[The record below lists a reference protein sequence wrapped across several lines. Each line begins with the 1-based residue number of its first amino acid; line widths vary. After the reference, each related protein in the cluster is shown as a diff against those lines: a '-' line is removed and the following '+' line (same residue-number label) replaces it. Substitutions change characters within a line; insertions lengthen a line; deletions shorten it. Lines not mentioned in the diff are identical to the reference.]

1 MAFKLKAATLFPH
14 RTTLAALL
22 FLLFA
27 YLIYW
32 FKPTLLFQ
40 EDGSFRD
47 FGTGTQD
54 KTVFPIWLA
63 FMVLAI
69 ACYMLLTWI
78 LSPP

>member
-1 MAFKLKAATLFPH
+1 MALKLKASTLLPH

-22 FLLFA
+22 FLALA

-32 FKPTLLFQ
+32 FKPTLFFN

-47 FGTGTQD
+47 FGTGYQD

-63 FMVLAI
+63 FTVLAI
-69 ACYMLLTWI
+69 ACYMLMTWM
-78 LSPP
+78 LSPA